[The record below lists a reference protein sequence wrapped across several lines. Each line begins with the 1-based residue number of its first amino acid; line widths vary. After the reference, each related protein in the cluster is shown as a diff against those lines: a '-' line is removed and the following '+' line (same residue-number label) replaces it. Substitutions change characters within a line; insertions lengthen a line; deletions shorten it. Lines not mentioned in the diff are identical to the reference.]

1 MPQPQAALYSETL
14 HLEKLSPSCQDD
26 FLLYPK
32 RWWHATSDLWKRTQ
46 WDMLCILSTSSKVFV
61 KSKKEKR
68 KKINY
73 MAWSLLWTVAV
84 LTVLHSF
91 LHINRWGDL
100 FTRQTTT
107 CDSIEELPS
116 ACKLYH
122 TLITSLVI
130 SMQISDRHSKASTH
144 CATEPGWCKGVTLQ
158 SKNQWAEIKGKY
170 YLFFIE
176 LQNRRYWKG
185 PLEIIYSILPPQ
197 AWWASAGGL
206 ALGLVRSWVSPRMDI
221 I

>member
-1 MPQPQAALYSETL
+1 
-14 HLEKLSPSCQDD
+14 
-26 FLLYPK
+26 
-32 RWWHATSDLWKRTQ
+32 
-46 WDMLCILSTSSKVFV
+46 MLCILSTSSKVFV

-144 CATEPGWCKGVTLQ
+144 SVQLSQDGVRVSLCKVKTNEQKSRENIICFLLNYRTGDT
-158 SKNQWAEIKGKY
+158 GKD
-170 YLFFIE
+170 LWRSSSQFFLLKHGE
-176 LQNRRYWKG
+176 LQ
-185 PLEIIYSILPPQ
+185 Q
-197 AWWASAGGL
+197 VA
-206 ALGLVRSWVSPRMDI
+206 
-221 I
+221 